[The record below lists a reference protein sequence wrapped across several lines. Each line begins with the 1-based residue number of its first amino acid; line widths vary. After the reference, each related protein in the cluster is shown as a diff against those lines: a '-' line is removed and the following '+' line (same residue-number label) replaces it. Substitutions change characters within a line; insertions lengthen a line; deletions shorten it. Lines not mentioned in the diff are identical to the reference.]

1 MVRSMT
7 TPICSTCKDTHR
19 MTLTRDGHEDQ
30 IVMCTHCPVPC
41 QRCRENGTGPFCG
54 TTPCTCDCHA
64 SHPSY
69 QKPSWV
75 TEHKE
80 TGCPLPFGHDP
91 PCRPDLMRR
100 SVADPVPGLRE
111 AAQLIFQMT
120 EIYQHNP
127 EALRALEDVRGA
139 VLRRAGRDPKEQG
152 SARYLDERRPS
163 EAKENECN
171 TSSATPSSSASG
183 SRSSASSGSS
193 GSVAS
198 DRSAEDKV
206 QAFLAAGKKQDA
218 KTAFHGAWELILS
231 RAKDESERDRLY
243 EALKEVVGADRELR
257 TDNEVNIIEK
267 CRGLVSRA
275 VSVQSAFE
283 ALTVLA
289 VQARARR
296 AQRSIED
303 TPEPLK
309 NREHVLVR
317 GIVLHAGT
325 EVSQI
330 AFARVPG
337 AVSFERVNIL
347 NADVERLPRQDGPL
361 PGALTL
367 EELRAACNTI
377 GYDITCGACAMRFF
391 TGFTLPT
398 SRADMLP
405 PDHEATCKTDISYLA
420 ADPIEVTNEPR

>member
-1 MVRSMT
+1 MKK
-7 TPICSTCKDTHR
+7 PICSTCNDTHR
-19 MTLTRDGHEDQ
+19 MTLQRDGHEDQ
-30 IVMCTHCPVPC
+30 VVMCTFCPVPC
-41 QRCRENGTGPFCG
+41 QKCRENGNGPFCG
-54 TTPCTCDCHA
+54 TTPCACDCHA
-64 SHPSY
+64 NHPSY

-100 SVADPVPGLRE
+100 SGANPVPGLRE

-139 VLRRAGRDPKEQG
+139 ILKRAGRDPKEQG
-152 SARYLDERRPS
+152 SARYLDE
-163 EAKENECN
+163 
-171 TSSATPSSSASG
+171 
-183 SRSSASSGSS
+183 
-193 GSVAS
+193 
-198 DRSAEDKV
+198 
-206 QAFLAAGKKQDA
+206 
-218 KTAFHGAWELILS
+218 
-231 RAKDESERDRLY
+231 
-243 EALKEVVGADRELR
+243 
-257 TDNEVNIIEK
+257 
-267 CRGLVSRA
+267 
-275 VSVQSAFE
+275 
-283 ALTVLA
+283 
-289 VQARARR
+289 
-296 AQRSIED
+296 
-303 TPEPLK
+303 PEPLK

-325 EVSQI
+325 EVSQV

-337 AVSFERVNIL
+337 AVSFERINVL
-347 NADVERLPRQDGPL
+347 NVDIERLPRQDGVL

-367 EELRAACNTI
+367 EQLRAACNNI

-391 TGFTLPT
+391 TGFTLST